1 MIQSRLLTI
10 AAILILLSTIG
21 GVVMDRLRKNKID
34 SLESLVESQQAELKM
49 RRNSQGKLIAEK
61 EAAQIQVSELKNSMP
76 RLREQ
81 IEREF
86 ELKIRNLRGYSQTN
100 FEARG
105 QGNADIIIR
114 HDTSRIMDPDLMD
127 SYLTVTAVPMPN
139 NRPGYY
145 YISNDDTVRV
155 MLDPFGHPIF
165 KIEPFALVAQDGY
178 LDFHAEVYSETRA
191 PYEYSYSDTL
201 KYAYH
206 FKRDKWY
213 GRKKLYGS
221 ALMSNPNARVLN
233 TQAYLID
240 SYREKRFGIGPHVG
254 YGLSPNG
261 LQWNLG
267 ISVHYSLIRF

>member
-21 GVVMDRLRKNKID
+21 GMVLDRLQKNKID

-49 RRNSQGKLIAEK
+49 RRNSQGQLIAEK

-114 HDTSRIMDPDLMD
+114 HDTSVIMDPDLMD
-127 SYLTVTAVPMPN
+127 SYLTVTAIPMPN
-139 NRPGYY
+139 NKPGYY

-261 LQWNLG
+261 LQWNVG
-267 ISVHYSLIRF
+267 ISVHYGLIRF